1 MYGLFLAL
9 LRKSPFNAALGPVK
23 KLVRVIPL
31 TAEDEGDFI
40 AAAVAS
46 RALHGRWVTAPG
58 TPAAFRP
65 MHVSLL
71 GAPAV
76 VQVSNP
82 FAHLIQQP
90 RRTQGWQRVGLDGP
104 QCCAR
109 LRRTRVS
116 LRHRIVLAAA
126 SHRPA
131 CVAPKGLAQWLQL
144 LPLYA

>member
-1 MYGLFLAL
+1 VSGRGQLAL
-9 LRKSPFNAALGPVK
+9 IGKPGQEGLDLGCAQVLRVAQPAKA
-23 KLVRVIPL
+23 
-31 TAEDEGDFI
+31 DEGL
-40 AAAVAS
+40 A
-46 RALHGRWVTAPG
+46 
-58 TPAAFRP
+58 P
-65 MHVSLL
+65 MHYSLL

-82 FAHLIQQP
+82 FAHLIQLP

-109 LRRTRVS
+109 LRRTWVS

-131 CVAPKGLAQWLQL
+131 CAAPKGLAQW
-144 LPLYA
+144 P